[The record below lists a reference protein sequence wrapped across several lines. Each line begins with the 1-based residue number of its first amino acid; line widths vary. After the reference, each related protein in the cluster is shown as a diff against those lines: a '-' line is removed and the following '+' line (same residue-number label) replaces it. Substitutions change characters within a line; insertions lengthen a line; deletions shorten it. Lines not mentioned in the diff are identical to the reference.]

1 MGALGAHF
9 INCLNKEVK
18 MTFNKLPSIFKQL
31 RPVSIGFD
39 NIFDHFENFF
49 DADQDFHSSLT
60 STFPFYNI
68 VKKGNNK
75 FDIEVAL
82 AGYDKKDITV
92 EYEDN
97 LLRIKSIKET
107 KSDKEKDGVIHQ
119 GIAKRYFS
127 KAFTIADDVEIE
139 GAELKNGL
147 LKVSL
152 KQIVPE
158 GKKPKQITVK

>member
-1 MGALGAHF
+1 
-9 INCLNKEVK
+9 
-18 MTFNKLPSIFKQL
+18 MTFDKLPSIFKQL

-39 NIFDHFENFF
+39 NLFDHFENFF
-49 DADQDFHSSLT
+49 DDYDNVRSSLT
-60 STFPFYNI
+60 ANFPFYNI
-68 VKKGNNK
+68 VKKEGNK

-82 AGYDKKDITV
+82 AGYDKKDISV

-97 LLRIKSIKET
+97 LLRIKSIQQT

-119 GIAKRYFS
+119 GIAKRFFS

-152 KQIVPE
+152 NKIVPE
-158 GKKPKQITVK
+158 AKKPQKIAIK

>member
-1 MGALGAHF
+1 
-9 INCLNKEVK
+9 

-49 DADQDFHSSLT
+49 DDDQDFHSSLT

-82 AGYDKKDITV
+82 AGYDKKDIMV

-97 LLRIKSIKET
+97 VLHIRSVKET

-147 LKVSL
+147 LKISL
-152 KQIVPE
+152 EKIVPE
-158 GKKPKQITVK
+158 GKKPKTIKIT

>member
-1 MGALGAHF
+1 
-9 INCLNKEVK
+9 

-49 DADQDFHSSLT
+49 DDEGDYVHSSLT

-82 AGYDKKDITV
+82 AGYDKKDISV

-97 LLRIKSIKET
+97 LLRIKSVKET

-119 GIAKRYFS
+119 GIAKRFFS

-158 GKKPKQITVK
+158 GKKLKQITVK

>member
-1 MGALGAHF
+1 
-9 INCLNKEVK
+9 

-31 RPVSIGFD
+31 RPLSIGFD

-49 DADQDFHSSLT
+49 DDEGDYVRSSLT

-82 AGYDKKDITV
+82 AGYDKKDISV

-97 LLRIKSIKET
+97 LLRIKSVKET
-107 KSDKEKDGVIHQ
+107 KSDKEKNGVIHQ
-119 GIAKRYFS
+119 GIAKRSFS
-127 KAFTIADDVEIE
+127 KAFTIANDVEIK

-147 LKVSL
+147 LKISL
-152 KQIVPE
+152 EKIVPE
-158 GKKPKQITVK
+158 DKKPKQITVK

>member
-1 MGALGAHF
+1 
-9 INCLNKEVK
+9 

-39 NIFDHFENFF
+39 NLFDHFENFF
-49 DADQDFHSSLT
+49 DDDQSFHTSLT

-68 VKKGNNK
+68 VKKGDNK

-82 AGYDKKDITV
+82 AGYDKKDISV

-107 KSDKEKDGVIHQ
+107 KCDQEKEGVIHQ

-127 KAFTIADDVEIE
+127 KAFTIANDVEIE

-152 KQIVPE
+152 KKIVPE
-158 GKKPKQITVK
+158 GKKPKTITVK

>member
-1 MGALGAHF
+1 
-9 INCLNKEVK
+9 
-18 MTFNKLPSIFKQL
+18 MTFNKLPSIFTQL

-49 DADQDFHSSLT
+49 DDDQSFHTSLT

-82 AGYDKKDITV
+82 AGYDKKDISV

-97 LLRIKSIKET
+97 LLRIKSIQQT

-119 GIAKRYFS
+119 GIAKRFIS

-152 KQIVPE
+152 MKIVPE
-158 GKKPKQITVK
+158 GKKPKKITVK

>member
-1 MGALGAHF
+1 
-9 INCLNKEVK
+9 V
-18 MTFNKLPSIFKQL
+18 TFNKLPSIFKQL

-49 DADQDFHSSLT
+49 DDDQDFHSSLT

-68 VKKGNNK
+68 VKKENNK

-82 AGYDKKDITV
+82 AGYDKKDIAV
-92 EYEDN
+92 EYADSI
-97 LLRIKSIKET
+97 LTIKSVKET

-119 GIAKRYFS
+119 GIAKRFFS

-152 KQIVPE
+152 KKIVPE
-158 GKKPKQITVK
+158 GKKPKKITVK

>member
-1 MGALGAHF
+1 
-9 INCLNKEVK
+9 

-49 DADQDFHSSLT
+49 DDDQSFHTSLT

-68 VKKGNNK
+68 VKKGDNK

-82 AGYDKKDITV
+82 AGYDKKDIAV

-97 LLRIKSIKET
+97 LLHIKSVKET
-107 KSDKEKDGVIHQ
+107 KSDQEKDGVIHQ

-152 KQIVPE
+152 KQIIPE

>member
-1 MGALGAHF
+1 
-9 INCLNKEVK
+9 
-18 MTFNKLPSIFKQL
+18 MTFNKLPSLFNQL

-49 DADQDFHSSLT
+49 DDDQDFHSSLT

-68 VKKGNNK
+68 VKKGNNQ

-82 AGYDKKDITV
+82 AGYDKKDIVV

-97 LLRIKSIKET
+97 LLRIKSVKET

-152 KQIVPE
+152 KKIVPE
-158 GKKPKQITVK
+158 GKKPKTITVK

>member
-1 MGALGAHF
+1 MDALGVHF

-18 MTFNKLPSIFKQL
+18 MTFNKLPSIFNQL
-31 RPVSIGFD
+31 RPLSIGFD

-49 DADQDFHSSLT
+49 EDGEDYIRASLT
-60 STFPFYNI
+60 SSFPFYNI

-82 AGYDKKDITV
+82 AGYDKKDISV

-107 KSDKEKDGVIHQ
+107 KSDEKVIHQ
-119 GIAKRYFS
+119 GIAKRFFS

-152 KQIVPE
+152 KKIVPE
-158 GKKPKQITVK
+158 GKKPKTITVK

>member
-1 MGALGAHF
+1 
-9 INCLNKEVK
+9 

-49 DADQDFHSSLT
+49 DDDHDFHSSLT

-68 VKKGNNK
+68 VKKEDNK

-82 AGYDKKDITV
+82 AGYDKKDIAV
-92 EYEDN
+92 EYADSI
-97 LLRIKSIKET
+97 LTIKSVKET

-119 GIAKRYFS
+119 GIAKRSFT
-127 KAFTIADDVEIE
+127 KAFTVSDDVEIK

-147 LKVSL
+147 LKISL
-152 KQIVPE
+152 EKIIPE
-158 GKKPKQITVK
+158 GKKPKTIAIK

>member
-1 MGALGAHF
+1 
-9 INCLNKEVK
+9 

-49 DADQDFHSSLT
+49 DDDQDFHSSLT

-82 AGYDKKDITV
+82 AGYDKKDILV

-97 LLRIKSIKET
+97 LLRIKSVKET
-107 KSDKEKDGVIHQ
+107 KSDQDQDGVIHQ

-127 KAFTIADDVEIE
+127 KVFTIAEDVEIK

-152 KQIVPE
+152 HQIVPE
-158 GKKPKQITVK
+158 SKKPKTITVK

>member
-1 MGALGAHF
+1 
-9 INCLNKEVK
+9 

-39 NIFDHFENFF
+39 NLFDHFENFF
-49 DADQDFHSSLT
+49 DDDQFFRSSLT

-68 VKKGNNK
+68 VKKGDHK

-82 AGYDKKDITV
+82 AGYDKKDISV
-92 EYEDN
+92 EYADN
-97 LLRIKSIKET
+97 LLHIKSIKET
-107 KSDKEKDGVIHQ
+107 KSEKDKDGVIHQ

-127 KAFTIADDVEIE
+127 KTFTISDDVEIE

-152 KQIVPE
+152 HQIVPE
-158 GKKPKQITVK
+158 GKKPKKIDIK

>member
-1 MGALGAHF
+1 
-9 INCLNKEVK
+9 

-39 NIFDHFENFF
+39 NLFDHFENFF
-49 DADQDFHSSLT
+49 DDDQSFHTSLT

-68 VKKGNNK
+68 VKKGENK

-82 AGYDKKDITV
+82 AGYDKKDISV

-97 LLRIKSIKET
+97 LLRIKSVKET
-107 KSDKEKDGVIHQ
+107 KSDKEEEGVIHQ

-127 KAFTIADDVEIE
+127 KAFTIANDVEIE

-152 KQIVPE
+152 KKIVPE
-158 GKKPKQITVK
+158 GKKPKIITVK

>member
-1 MGALGAHF
+1 
-9 INCLNKEVK
+9 

-49 DADQDFHSSLT
+49 DDDQDFHSSLT

-68 VKKGNNK
+68 VKKGNNT

-82 AGYDKKDITV
+82 AGYDKKDIVV

-97 LLRIKSIKET
+97 LLRIKSVKET

-152 KQIVPE
+152 KKIVPE
-158 GKKPKQITVK
+158 GKKPKTIAVK

>member
-1 MGALGAHF
+1 
-9 INCLNKEVK
+9 

-49 DADQDFHSSLT
+49 DDDQSFHTSLT

-82 AGYDKKDITV
+82 AGYDKKDISV

-97 LLRIKSIKET
+97 LLHIKSVKET

>member
-1 MGALGAHF
+1 
-9 INCLNKEVK
+9 
-18 MTFNKLPSIFKQL
+18 MTFNKLPTIFKQL
-31 RPVSIGFD
+31 RPLSIGFD
-39 NIFDHFENFF
+39 NFFDHFENFF
-49 DADQDFHSSLT
+49 DDEGDYVRPSLT

-82 AGYDKKDITV
+82 AGYDKKDISV
-92 EYEDN
+92 EYEN
-97 LLRIKSIKET
+97 SLLRIKSVKET

-119 GIAKRYFS
+119 GIAKRFFS
-127 KAFTIADDVEIE
+127 KTFTIADDVEIE

-152 KQIVPE
+152 HQIIPE
-158 GKKPKQITVK
+158 SKKPKQITIK